1 MTLNLVLTFTRGFK
15 TTPSHDE
22 QVQEPKENI
31 ITSLTMIH
39 TFKQKND
46 KFLNAKVQFEK
57 KFLI

>member
-22 QVQEPKENI
+22 HVQERKKNV
-31 ITSLTMIH
+31 ITSLAMIH
-39 TFKQKND
+39 TFKQMND
-46 KFLNAKVQFEK
+46 KLMNAKVQFVK